1 VEWKTVAVAGT
12 TASLVLIEDIFWDT
26 GAVSVTVI
34 DAEDQPIYEPGPG
47 EEPVWENVIV
57 TGLYAEDVD
66 IDGVRGRFSEAG
78 FELLFVEVVGD
89 RIWEREWLT
98 RFHPMQFGQRLW
110 VCPSG
115 REVNADDAIIIQL
128 DPGLAFGTG
137 THATTRLC
145 LEWLEGNIV
154 PGQQLLDFGCGSGIL
169 GIAALLLG
177 ADHVRAIDNDP
188 QALVATLDNATRNQ
202 VQEQLLISMPEALVA
217 SSFDTVVANIL
228 AQPLIDLAEHLI
240 ASLKPGGH
248 VLLSGIM
255 VGQKDW
261 VKAAYAKLEFVAEG
275 ELDGWVSLAAK
286 KARLACEFFG

>member
-1 VEWKTVAVAGT
+1 MEWKTLAVAGT
-12 TASLVLIEDIFWDT
+12 TTSLALIEDLFWNT

-57 TGLYAEDVD
+57 SGLFEDDLD
-66 IDGVRGRFSEAG
+66 IDEVRSRFVEAG
-78 FELLFVEVVGD
+78 HEVLFTEAVGD
-89 RIWEREWLT
+89 RVWEREWLT

-115 REVNADDAIIIQL
+115 REVNASDAVILQL

-145 LEWLEGNIV
+145 LEWLEGNLV
-154 PGQQLLDFGCGSGIL
+154 PGQVVLDFGCGSGIL

-177 ADHVRAIDNDP
+177 AERVHGIDNDP

-202 VQEQLLISMPEALVA
+202 VQHRLQISMPEPLTTA
-217 SSFDTVVANIL
+217 SFDIVVANIL
-228 AQPLIDLAEHLI
+228 AQPLIDLAEQLM
-240 ASLKPGGH
+240 ATLKPGGH

-255 VGQKDW
+255 VSQREW
-261 VKAAYAKLEFVAEG
+261 VKAAYESFEFVAEG
-275 ELDGWVSLAAK
+275 ELDGWVSLAARK
-286 KARLACEFFG
+286 PL

>member
-1 VEWKTVAVAGT
+1 VEWKTLAVAGT
-12 TASLVLIEDIFWDT
+12 TTSLALIEDLFWNT

-57 TGLYAEDVD
+57 SGLFKDDLD
-66 IDGVRGRFSEAG
+66 IDEVRCRFVEAG
-78 FELLFVEVVGD
+78 HEVLFIEAVGD
-89 RIWEREWLT
+89 RVWEREWLT

-115 REVNADDAIIIQL
+115 REVNASDAVILQL

-145 LEWLEGNIV
+145 LEWLEGNLV
-154 PGQQLLDFGCGSGIL
+154 PGQAVLDFGCGSGIL

-177 ADHVRAIDNDP
+177 AERVHGIDNDP

-202 VQEQLLISMPEALVA
+202 VQNRLQISMPEPLTAA
-217 SSFDTVVANIL
+217 SFDIVVANIL
-228 AQPLIDLAEHLI
+228 AQPLIDLAEQLM
-240 ASLKPGGH
+240 ATLKPGGH

-255 VGQKDW
+255 VSQREW
-261 VKAAYAKLEFVAEG
+261 VKAAYESFEFVAEG
-275 ELDGWVSLAAK
+275 ELDGWVSLAARK
-286 KARLACEFFG
+286 PL

>member
-1 VEWKTVAVAGT
+1 MEWKTLAVAGT
-12 TASLVLIEDIFWDT
+12 THSLSMIEGLFW
-26 GAVSVTVI
+26 GSAAVSVTVM

-47 EEPVWENVIV
+47 EEPVWENVVV

-66 IDGVRGRFSEAG
+66 IAMVREQFATAAVEI
-78 FELLFVEVVGD
+78 LFVEVFGD

-115 REVNADDAIIIQL
+115 REVTAADAIVLQL

-145 LEWLEGNIV
+145 LEWLDANV
-154 PGQQLLDFGCGSGIL
+154 MAGQQVLDFGCGSGIL

-177 ADHVRAIDNDP
+177 ADQVRAIDNDP

-202 VQEQLLISMPEALVA
+202 VHERLQVSMPETLPAA
-217 SSFDTVVANIL
+217 GYDIVVANIL
-228 AQPLIDLAEHLI
+228 AQPLIELAEPI
-240 ASLKPGGH
+240 MASIKPGGH
-248 VLLSGIM
+248 LLLSGIM
-255 VGQKDW
+255 VGQKEW
-261 VKAAYAKLEFVAEG
+261 VKQAYAALEFVVDA
-275 ELDGWVSLAAK
+275 ELDGWVSIAAK
-286 KARLACEFFG
+286 KSA

>member
-1 VEWKTVAVAGT
+1 MEWKTLAVAGT
-12 TASLVLIEDIFWDT
+12 TTSLALIEDLFWNT

-57 TGLYAEDVD
+57 SGLFEDDLD
-66 IDGVRGRFSEAG
+66 IDEVRCRFVEAG
-78 FELLFVEVVGD
+78 HEVLLIEAVGD
-89 RIWEREWLT
+89 RVWEREWLT

-115 REVNADDAIIIQL
+115 REVNASDAVILQL

-145 LEWLEGNIV
+145 LEWLEGNLV
-154 PGQQLLDFGCGSGIL
+154 PGQAVLDFGCGSGIL

-177 ADHVRAIDNDP
+177 AERVHGIDNDP

-202 VQEQLLISMPEALVA
+202 VQNRLQISMPEPLTAA
-217 SSFDTVVANIL
+217 SFDIVVANIL
-228 AQPLIDLAEHLI
+228 AQPLIDLAEQLM
-240 ASLKPGGH
+240 ATLKPGGH

-255 VGQKDW
+255 VSQREW
-261 VKAAYAKLEFVAEG
+261 VKAAYESFEFVAEG
-275 ELDGWVSLAAK
+275 ELDGWVSLAARK
-286 KARLACEFFG
+286 PL

>member
-1 VEWKTVAVAGT
+1 MEWKTLAVAGT
-12 TASLVLIEDIFWDT
+12 TTSLALIEDLFWDT

-57 TGLYAEDVD
+57 SGLFEDDLD
-66 IDGVRGRFSEAG
+66 IDEVRSRFVEAG
-78 FELLFVEVVGD
+78 HEVLFTEAVGD
-89 RIWEREWLT
+89 RVWEREWLT

-115 REVNADDAIIIQL
+115 REVNASDAVILQL

-145 LEWLEGNIV
+145 LEWLEGNLV
-154 PGQQLLDFGCGSGIL
+154 PGQVVLDFGCGSGIL

-177 ADHVRAIDNDP
+177 AERVHGIDNDP

-202 VQEQLLISMPEALVA
+202 VQDRLQISMPEPLTTA
-217 SSFDTVVANIL
+217 SFDIVVANIL
-228 AQPLIDLAEHLI
+228 AQPLIDLAEQLM
-240 ASLKPGGH
+240 ATLKPGGH

-255 VGQKDW
+255 VSQREW
-261 VKAAYAKLEFVAEG
+261 VKAAYESFEFVAEG
-275 ELDGWVSLAAK
+275 ELDGWVSLAARK
-286 KARLACEFFG
+286 PL

>member
-1 VEWKTVAVAGT
+1 MEWKTLAVAGT
-12 TASLVLIEDIFWDT
+12 TTSLALIEDLFWNT

-57 TGLYAEDVD
+57 SGLFEDDLD
-66 IDGVRGRFSEAG
+66 IDEVRCRFVEAG
-78 FELLFVEVVGD
+78 HEVLFIEAVGD
-89 RIWEREWLT
+89 RVWEREWLT

-110 VCPSG
+110 VCQSG
-115 REVNADDAIIIQL
+115 REVNASDAVILQL

-145 LEWLEGNIV
+145 LEWLEGNLV
-154 PGQQLLDFGCGSGIL
+154 PGQAVLDFGCGSGIL

-177 ADHVRAIDNDP
+177 AERVHGIDNDP

-202 VQEQLLISMPEALVA
+202 VQNRLQISMPEPLTAA
-217 SSFDTVVANIL
+217 SFDIVVANIL
-228 AQPLIDLAEHLI
+228 AQPLIDLAEQLM
-240 ASLKPGGH
+240 ATLKPGGH

-255 VGQKDW
+255 VSQREW
-261 VKAAYAKLEFVAEG
+261 VKAAYESFEFVAEG
-275 ELDGWVSLAAK
+275 ELDGWVSLAARK
-286 KARLACEFFG
+286 PL

>member
-1 VEWKTVAVAGT
+1 MEWKTLAVAGT
-12 TASLVLIEDIFWDT
+12 TTSLALIEDLFWDT

-57 TGLYAEDVD
+57 SGLFEDDLD
-66 IDGVRGRFSEAG
+66 IDEVRSRFVEAG
-78 FELLFVEVVGD
+78 HEVLFTEAVGD
-89 RIWEREWLT
+89 RVWEREWLT

-115 REVNADDAIIIQL
+115 REVNASDAVILQL

-145 LEWLEGNIV
+145 LEWLEGNLV
-154 PGQQLLDFGCGSGIL
+154 PGQVVLDFGCGSGIL

-177 ADHVRAIDNDP
+177 AERVHGIDNDP

-202 VQEQLLISMPEALVA
+202 VQHRLQISMPEPLTTA
-217 SSFDTVVANIL
+217 SFDIVVANIL
-228 AQPLIDLAEHLI
+228 AQPLIDLAEQLM
-240 ASLKPGGH
+240 ATLKPGGH

-255 VGQKDW
+255 VSQREW
-261 VKAAYAKLEFVAEG
+261 VKAAYESFEFVAEG
-275 ELDGWVSLAAK
+275 ELDGWVSLAARK
-286 KARLACEFFG
+286 PL